1 MQIISRKSAVCVLK
15 TDKSKNFFTVLI
27 YSFLYQNSRREN
39 RSEDDM
45 KKIFSVS
52 LYFIM
57 SVLLFLGGVLLEAD
71 PSGGMI
77 STVSGN
83 LDDRDK
89 EEMDGSGA
97 AENSDDNNLS
107 DRSDTE
113 ADGDETSRKMPMYY
127 YSLLDDEQKDYY
139 DQISEAA
146 VSMESSVVLAEIT
159 HDEMDLI
166 FQAVQYDHPEYFW
179 IESSYSYR
187 NVGDSNDMELIFNYN
202 CTGEEKK
209 ERENTIEQAAADI
222 LAEAPSVES
231 DYEKIKYVFETLV
244 DRTQYDLGASDNQN
258 IYSVF
263 GNWTSVCAG
272 YAKATKYLLDQMG
285 VDSIYVTGNAEG
297 ESHAWNIVSCEGRYY
312 CVDTTWGDPTYQEGI
327 GVDVD
332 TTSYEYLC
340 CPDSMLSRTHT
351 ADSTSVL
358 PECTDNSL
366 EYYRLQGRY
375 LEEYDQEEIIN
386 IMKKDIDS
394 DAERTDIQ
402 FSTPEVYSQVITQLE
417 SLIQEGLR
425 YEQSVKGSTGGVY
438 YQYNENTCKISVFWE
453 R

>member
-1 MQIISRKSAVCVLK
+1 
-15 TDKSKNFFTVLI
+15 
-27 YSFLYQNSRREN
+27 
-39 RSEDDM
+39 M

-71 PSGGMI
+71 LSGGMI
-77 STVSGN
+77 GTVSGN

-202 CTGEEKK
+202 CTGDEKTD
-209 ERENTIEQAAADI
+209 RESTVRGQSAEIIAD
-222 LAEAPSVES
+222 APAGDS
-231 DYEKIKYVFETLV
+231 DYEKVKYVFETLV
-244 DRTQYDLGASDNQN
+244 DRTEYDLNAPENQN

-263 GNWTSVCAG
+263 GNWTTVCAG

-285 VDSIYVTGNAEG
+285 VECIYVTGNAEG
-297 ESHAWNIVSCEGRYY
+297 EAHAWNIVSCDGKYY
-312 CVDTTWGDPTYQEGI
+312 YVDTTWGDPVYQAGI
-327 GVDVD
+327 GVEVD
-332 TTSYEYLC
+332 TISYEYLC
-340 CPDSMLSRTHT
+340 CPGDMLSRTHT
-351 ADSTSVL
+351 ADTMFEL

-366 EYYRLQGRY
+366 EYYRMQGRY
-375 LEEYDQEEIIN
+375 LETADKEAIMGII
-386 IMKKDIDS
+386 KSDID
-394 DAERTDIQ
+394 DQAEQTDIQ
-402 FSTPEVYSQVITQLE
+402 FSTPEIYDQAMSQIDAIL
-417 SLIQEGLR
+417 QEAAQYR
-425 YEQSVKGSTGGVY
+425 MDSGGQGTERIS
-438 YQYNENTCKISVFWE
+438 YQYNENTCVLTVFWTA
-453 R
+453 

>member
-1 MQIISRKSAVCVLK
+1 
-15 TDKSKNFFTVLI
+15 
-27 YSFLYQNSRREN
+27 
-39 RSEDDM
+39 M

-97 AENSDDNNLS
+97 AENSDENNLP

-113 ADGDETSRKMPMYY
+113 ADGDETGRKMPMYY

-146 VSMESSVVLAEIT
+146 ASMDSSVVLAEIT
-159 HDEMDLI
+159 HDEMDMI

-202 CTGEEKK
+202 CTGDEKTD
-209 ERENTIEQAAADI
+209 RESTVRGQSAEIIAD
-222 LAEAPSVES
+222 APAGDS
-231 DYEKIKYVFETLV
+231 DYEKVKYVFETLV
-244 DRTQYDLGASDNQN
+244 DRTEYDLNAPENQN

-263 GNWTSVCAG
+263 GNWTTVCAG

-285 VDSIYVTGNAEG
+285 VECIYVTGNAEG
-297 ESHAWNIVSCEGRYY
+297 EAHAWNIVSCDGNNYY
-312 CVDTTWGDPTYQEGI
+312 VDPTWGDPVFQAGI
-327 GVDVD
+327 GVDVA
-332 TTSYEYLC
+332 T
-340 CPDSMLSRTHT
+340 
-351 ADSTSVL
+351 
-358 PECTDNSL
+358 
-366 EYYRLQGRY
+366 
-375 LEEYDQEEIIN
+375 
-386 IMKKDIDS
+386 
-394 DAERTDIQ
+394 
-402 FSTPEVYSQVITQLE
+402 FS
-417 SLIQEGLR
+417 
-425 YEQSVKGSTGGVY
+425 
-438 YQYNENTCKISVFWE
+438 
-453 R
+453 